1 MMTKQNKLTPEDAQQ
16 LMNDLME
23 IVINQDPRSSSLLE
37 AIIDQYLYSIT
48 DDEVEELR
56 GIMSKEF
63 GYDWWK
69 KVIV

>member
-37 AIIDQYLYSIT
+37 VIIDQYLYSIT
-48 DDEVEELR
+48 DNEVDELR

-63 GYDWWK
+63 GYD
-69 KVIV
+69 

>member
-1 MMTKQNKLTPEDAQQ
+1 MNNKLTPEEAQQ

-37 AIIDQYLYSIT
+37 VIIDQYLYSIS
-48 DDEVEELR
+48 DSEVAELR

-63 GYDWWK
+63 GYD
-69 KVIV
+69 

>member
-23 IVINQDPRSSSLLE
+23 IVINQDPQSSSLLE
-37 AIIDQYLYSIT
+37 VIIDQYLYSIT

-63 GYDWWK
+63 GYD
-69 KVIV
+69 

>member
-1 MMTKQNKLTPEDAQQ
+1 MTKQNKLTPEDAQQ

-37 AIIDQYLYSIT
+37 VIIDQYLYSIT
-48 DDEVEELR
+48 DDEVDELR

-63 GYDWWK
+63 GYD
-69 KVIV
+69 

>member
-37 AIIDQYLYSIT
+37 VIIDQYLYSIT

-63 GYDWWK
+63 GYD
-69 KVIV
+69 